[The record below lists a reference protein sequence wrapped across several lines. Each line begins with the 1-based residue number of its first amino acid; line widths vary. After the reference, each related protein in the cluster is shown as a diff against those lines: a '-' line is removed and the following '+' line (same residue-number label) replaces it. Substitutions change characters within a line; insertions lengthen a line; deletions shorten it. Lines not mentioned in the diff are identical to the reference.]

1 MFGLD
6 TTETIFSLAIAI
18 VYPFFFSKLTSKVSE
33 IDSINQMC
41 DHFDMNVKY
50 GLYSSYNWNSTLSYN
65 SNRIIS
71 SSDDGL
77 KKSDDP
83 AVIAKREEYK
93 KCEEDRKIKLDQAHY
108 NQHIMLIAIAFFGI
122 LVSSAIQSSSTKVG
136 VGLGG
141 VLTLMVALFNYWHKY
156 KENSKLVIL
165 GVGFVSLLYLSIKLY
180 TLQSITNI
188 FSLVEFG
195 SK

>member
-18 VYPFFFSKLTSKVSE
+18 VYPFFFSKLTSKVSK

-41 DHFDMNVKY
+41 DKFDMNIKY
-50 GLYSSYNWNSTLSYN
+50 GLYSSYNNWNSSLSYN
-65 SNRIIS
+65 SNRNIDS
-71 SSDDGL
+71 DGL

-93 KCEEDRKIKLDQAHY
+93 KCEEDRKIKLDQAQY
-108 NQHIMLIAIAFFGI
+108 NQHIMLIFIAFFGI

-141 VLTLMVALFNYWHKY
+141 VLTLMVALFSYWHKY
-156 KENSKLVIL
+156 KENSKLAIL

-180 TLQSITNI
+180 TLQSITDI

>member
-18 VYPFFFSKLTSKVSE
+18 VYPFFFSKLTSKVSK

-41 DHFDMNVKY
+41 DHFDMNIKY
-50 GLYSSYNWNSTLSYN
+50 GWNSSYIN
-65 SNRIIS
+65 SNNSINDR
-71 SSDDGL
+71 L
-77 KKSDDP
+77 EKSEDP

-93 KCEEDRKIKLDQAHY
+93 KCEEDRKIKLDQAQY

-141 VLTLMVALFNYWHKY
+141 VLTLMVALFSYWHKY

-180 TLQSITNI
+180 TLQSITDI